1 MQKHKHGVCPY
12 HYYLSEAVPLNSS
25 KTITK
30 GNKIAITNHLV
41 QNETEKTGDDHGMY
55 LMENPLGSCRNLMS
69 ESGTFLFSSFSIS
82 ESGLLIPEVRSFSE
96 SNINLSLSLSFGE
109 EEALA
114 EMERWH
120 NRSLFKT
127 QEEERDEENAM
138 AFPLQLR
145 SKTLNQIFK

>member
-55 LMENPLGSCRNLMS
+55 LMENPLGSC
-69 ESGTFLFSSFSIS
+69 
-82 ESGLLIPEVRSFSE
+82 
-96 SNINLSLSLSFGE
+96 
-109 EEALA
+109 
-114 EMERWH
+114 
-120 NRSLFKT
+120 
-127 QEEERDEENAM
+127 
-138 AFPLQLR
+138 
-145 SKTLNQIFK
+145 